1 MNVNN
6 QMIDDLMAKYGYE
19 WYEPDMEY
27 RNGDKIV
34 SGDFASEMCKM
45 LNRERDV
52 DRFEVID
59 HRQCV
64 WCRGR
69 LKENRL
75 QKDGE
80 YKEVPCSKC
89 DGSGIMGGRV
99 YTVSSNPERS
109 VIAVELSYQDDGKT
123 LKVFVK
129 DRG

>member
-1 MNVNN
+1 MTDHDLGLKIKHKISQHTGSGNAMNSYATLKEIN
-6 QMIDDLMAKYGYE
+6 QL
-19 WYEPDMEY
+19 
-27 RNGDKIV
+27 GDEIMQLVK
-34 SGDFASEMCKM
+34 
-45 LNRERDV
+45 ERDTAV

-59 HRQCV
+59 HRECV

-69 LKENRL
+69 KLENRL
-75 QKDGE
+75 VKGE
-80 YKEVPCSKC
+80 YKEMPCSKC

-109 VIAVELSYQDDGKT
+109 IIAIDLSYQDNGKT

>member
-1 MNVNN
+1 MTEVIIVIVALAWSAMMYIIGKENGEAKAINDRADVVN
-6 QMIDDLMAKYGYE
+6 A
-19 WYEPDMEY
+19 
-27 RNGDKIV
+27 
-34 SGDFASEMCKM
+34 
-45 LNRERDV
+45 V

-59 HRQCV
+59 HRECV

-69 LKENRL
+69 KLENRL
-75 QKDGE
+75 VKGE
-80 YKEVPCSKC
+80 YKEMPCSKC

-109 VIAVELSYQDDGKT
+109 IIAIDLSYQDNGKT

>member
-6 QMIDDLMAKYGYE
+6 QMIDDMMAAYGYE
-19 WYEPDMEY
+19 WNEPNMEY
-27 RNGDKIV
+27 VNGDKIV
-34 SGDFASEMCKM
+34 SGDFASEMCKR
-45 LNRERDV
+45 LNAFQDV

-59 HRQCV
+59 HRECV

-69 LKENRL
+69 KLENRL
-75 QKDGE
+75 VKGE
-80 YKEVPCSKC
+80 YKEMPCSKC

-109 VIAVELSYQDDGKT
+109 IIAIDLSYQDNGKT